1 MNANGNYAIFMFQS
15 DLEFPKTERNRKLP
29 MEFSKCG
36 IADKVSKVLIF
47 ENAYF
52 WVTFSKSFI
61 FCIYIYGHIFGP
73 FQEIFNAHVAKWTCK
88 DY

>member
-15 DLEFPKTERNRKLP
+15 DLEFPKTERNGKLP

-47 ENAYF
+47 ENA
-52 WVTFSKSFI
+52 
-61 FCIYIYGHIFGP
+61 
-73 FQEIFNAHVAKWTCK
+73 
-88 DY
+88 